1 MTHLIV
7 FSHLR
12 WNFVFQRPQHLL
24 SRLARHYPVIFI
36 EEPLRA
42 EGPPTLECTTP
53 LAGVEVL
60 RPHTPIDADG
70 FHDDQLPVL
79 KPLLVDYLA
88 ARGIDDYF
96 VWFYT
101 PMALP
106 LLTDLEPRAVVY
118 DCIDEL
124 SAFKNAP
131 RQMRQRETALLKS
144 ADLVLTGGPSLYESK
159 RLLHPNVMCL
169 PSAVDGDH
177 YANAVAVTRVEPMRR
192 AAALQG
198 AIAGPRLGFFGVIDE
213 RIDIG
218 LIAELADA
226 DPSWQIV
233 MVGPVVK
240 IDPAGLPQRAN
251 IHWLGQQPYELL
263 PQLVAGW
270 DVCLMPFALNE
281 ATRFISPTKTL
292 EYMAAGKPI
301 VSTGITDVKSMFSD
315 VVRIAD
321 DAAGFIEGC
330 RAALHEKS
338 HARNDRLADMQA
350 CVWRYSWGETVLA
363 VRRAIEALLAQRVAP
378 TAASGAVVDTRS
390 HAVRPPTRLL
400 PSALASTGSAR
411 ASMRTATGSS
421 VLPPEDDLKV
431 ASAGG

>member
-1 MTHLIV
+1 MPHLIV

-24 SRLARHYPVIFI
+24 SRLARHYPVVFV
-36 EEPLRA
+36 EEPIRTA
-42 EGPPTLECTTP
+42 GAAFVERSTP
-53 LAGVEVL
+53 MPGVEVL
-60 RPHTPIDADG
+60 KPHTPIDAGG

-79 KPLLVDYLA
+79 KPLLADYLA
-88 ARGIDDYF
+88 SRQIEDYL

-106 LLTDLEPRAVVY
+106 LLTELEPRAIVY
-118 DCIDEL
+118 DCMDEL
-124 SAFKNAP
+124 SAFKDAP

-159 RLLHPNVMCL
+159 RTLHPNVLCL
-169 PSAVDGDH
+169 PSAVDADH
-177 YANAVAVTRVEPMRR
+177 YANAVAVTRVEPMQR
-192 AAALQG
+192 ADALQG
-198 AIAGPRLGFFGVIDE
+198 AIPAPRLGFFGVIDE
-213 RIDIG
+213 RLDLG
-218 LIAELADA
+218 LIAAVADA
-226 DPSWQIV
+226 DPAWQLV

-240 IDPAGLPQRAN
+240 IDPASLPQRAN

-301 VSTGITDVKSMFSD
+301 VSTGINDVKSMFSD
-315 VVRIAD
+315 VVRIAAD
-321 DAAGFIEGC
+321 GAGFVEAC
-330 RAALHEKS
+330 RAALAEKG
-338 HARNDRLADMQA
+338 HPRTDRLADMQA
-350 CVWRYSWGETVLA
+350 CVWRYSWSETVQA
-363 VRRAIEALLAQRVAP
+363 VHRAIEAVLAEDDAAIAALEP
-378 TAASGAVVDTRS
+378 ATAALPSTL
-390 HAVRPPTRLL
+390 RPAANLL
-400 PSALASTGSAR
+400 PALAPAGVAR
-411 ASMRTATGSS
+411 PALRATAAGGLA
-421 VLPPEDDLKV
+421 VPAGDLKI